1 MNSALIHIG
10 KIKSPEI
17 LRDAL
22 KHNLRLIEREVE
34 IESHISP
41 DRKGLN
47 IVLAGES
54 DPLKITSD
62 TVELVKQSTGKRK
75 LRSNGV
81 FAVEVIVSLPVNIA
95 IDTNAFFEQ
104 TLEWLRDYY
113 ACPVLSAV
121 IHHDEANPHMH
132 VLVLPLRDGRM
143 AGARVAGYKPDWA
156 AMKKNHHIEV
166 GSQFGLVHVEAVPRF
181 KRFAAAKKIVACLQ
195 EHPSWVSHPSI
206 EAALLSAII
215 CRPAELLSVL
225 GIDPEFG

>member
-1 MNSALIHIG
+1 
-10 KIKSPEI
+10 
-17 LRDAL
+17 
-22 KHNLRLIEREVE
+22 
-34 IESHISP
+34 
-41 DRKGLN
+41 
-47 IVLAGES
+47 
-54 DPLKITSD
+54 
-62 TVELVKQSTGKRK
+62 VELVKQSTGKK

-143 AGARVAGYKPDWA
+143 TGASVVGFKPDWA

-166 GSQFGLVHVEAVPRF
+166 GSQFGLVHVESVPRF

-195 EHPSWVSHPSI
+195 EHPSWISHPSI
-206 EAALLSAII
+206 ESALLSAII

>member
-1 MNSALIHIG
+1 MKSALIHIG
-10 KIKSPEI
+10 RIKSPEI

-22 KHNLRLIEREVE
+22 KHNLRLIERETE
-34 IESHISP
+34 IESHINP
-41 DRKGLN
+41 ARTNLN
-47 IVLAGES
+47 KVLAGEIN
-54 DPLKITSD
+54 PVKITRD
-62 TVELVKQSTGKRK
+62 TVELVKQSTGKK
-75 LRSNGV
+75 LRANGV

-95 IDTNAFFEQ
+95 IDTDAFFEQ
-104 TLEWLRDYY
+104 TLEWIRDYY

-132 VLVLPLRDGRM
+132 VLLLPLRDGRM
-143 AGARVAGYKPDWA
+143 TGASVVGYKPDWA
-156 AMKKNHHIEV
+156 IMQKNHHMEV
-166 GSQFGLVHVEAVPRF
+166 GSLFGLVHVESVPRF

-195 EHPSWVSHPSI
+195 EHPSWISHPSI